1 MILTPEI
8 MTLNKDFC
16 FLKIWDT
23 TRVLSS
29 LEKKKKK
36 KEYLK
41 EEKGKEENL
50 YVLLT

>member
-23 TRVLSS
+23 TRVLGS
-29 LEKKKKK
+29 LEKKKK